1 MTDSRA
7 LAGAGGTLDAIASAH
22 DAAAAADAASAPRQ
36 SRLARLVRDVG
47 PPIIVFGLFIGLWY
61 LFSFVLLTP
70 DSRFLVPPP
79 HDVVDVAYLRWDN
92 LHPLLDALWLSTRV
106 AMLGLAIAIV
116 IGVALATAMSQA
128 RWLERSL
135 YPYAVALQV
144 VPILALTPLIGFW
157 FEFNFKSRVIVCVII
172 SLFPIIA
179 NTLFGLLSADAGQHD
194 LFTLNGAS
202 RWTRLRRL
210 QFPAA
215 LPAIFTGIRISA
227 GLSVIGAI
235 VGDFFFRQ
243 GKPGLGILI
252 STYQLRLQLE
262 QMFGALI
269 LAILLGVV
277 AFTVFGILA
286 RRVVG
291 AWYEPS
297 RSGG

>member
-1 MTDSRA
+1 VTDTRIG
-7 LAGAGGTLDAIASAH
+7 LAGAGGTLDAIAAAH
-22 DAAAAADAASAPRQ
+22 DAAGEGRP
-36 SRLARLVRDVG
+36 ARRRGWLGKLLYDIV
-47 PPIIVFGLFIGLWY
+47 PPLIVFGMFIGVWY
-61 LFSFVLLTP
+61 LFSYVLLTP

-79 HDVVDVAYLRWDN
+79 HRVVDVAFLRWNN
-92 LHPLLDALWLSTRV
+92 LHPLLDALWLSTKV

-116 IGVALATAMSQA
+116 IGVSLATAMSQA
-128 RWLERSL
+128 PWLERSV

-252 STYQLRLQLE
+252 SNYQLRLQSE

-277 AFTVFGILA
+277 AFTLFGVLSK
-286 RRVVG
+286 RVVG
-291 AWYEPS
+291 AWYEPN
-297 RSGG
+297 RPGG